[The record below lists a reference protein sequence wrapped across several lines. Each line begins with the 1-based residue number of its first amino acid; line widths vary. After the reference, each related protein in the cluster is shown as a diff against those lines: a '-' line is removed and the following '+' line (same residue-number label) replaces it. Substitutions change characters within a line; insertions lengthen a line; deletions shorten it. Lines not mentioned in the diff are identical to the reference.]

1 MLCRLSRQC
10 EQSLMLVPAFM
21 GAPAVL
27 TEKITCGSELINTID
42 TAAKLYEIG
51 GYEAGRL
58 SNTGK

>member
-1 MLCRLSRQC
+1 
-10 EQSLMLVPAFM
+10 MLVPAFM